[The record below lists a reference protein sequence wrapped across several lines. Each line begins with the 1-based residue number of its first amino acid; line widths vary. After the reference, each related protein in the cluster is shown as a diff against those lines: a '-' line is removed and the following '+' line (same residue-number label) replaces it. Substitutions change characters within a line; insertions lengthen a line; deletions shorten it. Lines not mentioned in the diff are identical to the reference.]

1 MSGAALL
8 LALLFASRSSPPRE
22 GEVSVALSGPAAPI
36 APGEPFELVVELEW
50 DAALVPAP
58 FDESALQRE
67 GLAVERIAT
76 TRRTLAGRL
85 AETRRYR
92 AIAWTRA
99 QVALDAVEARA
110 VAADGRAT
118 FTANAPPLVIA
129 VAPRLARDDASPLEW
144 PAELAN
150 APGDAPTNRA
160 LRAAALLAALVVPL
174 AIAIAVVRRIARAP
188 HHATNGPAA
197 RARLAELAAEVARDG
212 QATEPSTT
220 AAAERRRALC
230 AALADVLRDS
240 LAQERGVPA
249 PWRTR
254 EELHELLAAAPLAAL
269 APERHAAFTDA
280 LDRLLAAADRAK
292 FAATAPT
299 AAERSA
305 LLAAAQGCLAL
316 LPEPP
321 R

>member
-8 LALLFASRSSPPRE
+8 LALLFAARGAPPRE
-22 GEVSVALSGPAAPI
+22 GEVSVALTGPAAPI

-50 DAALVPAP
+50 EAALVPAP

-67 GLAVERIAT
+67 GLAVERVAT
-76 TRRTLAGRL
+76 TRRTLAGRM

-118 FTANAPPLVIA
+118 FTASAPPLVIA

-150 APGDAPTNRA
+150 APGDAPTKR
-160 LRAAALLAALVVPL
+160 ALLALALLAGLVVPL
-174 AIAIAVVRRIARAP
+174 AIAIAVLRRIDRSPAGGRC
-188 HHATNGPAA
+188 GPAA
-197 RARLAELAAEVARDG
+197 RERLAELAAEIAREDD
-212 QATEPSTT
+212 ASDAS
-220 AAAERRRALC
+220 AAAAAKRRRALC

-269 APERHAAFTDA
+269 APDRHAAFTAA

-292 FAATAPT
+292 FAAAAPT

-305 LLAAAQGCLAL
+305 LLVAAERCLAL